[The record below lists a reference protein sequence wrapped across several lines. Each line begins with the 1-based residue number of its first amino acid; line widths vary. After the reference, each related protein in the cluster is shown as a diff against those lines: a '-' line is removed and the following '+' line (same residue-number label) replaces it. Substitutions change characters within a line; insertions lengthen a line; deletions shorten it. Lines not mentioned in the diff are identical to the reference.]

1 MSTQTSSHRSLRW
14 LGRPLAALLVAA
26 AAFYLT
32 TQPALLAQIPLIG
45 SILATTLA
53 GESAVTGS
61 TATADATAGLP
72 TVTIQSA
79 DVVQTA
85 ISAAGNLALVSQR
98 NVPLAV
104 DGQVT
109 AIAVAVGDEVKAG
122 DILLQL
128 DVTDLQRAVDE
139 AELQVESAR
148 LALVELE
155 TPATA
160 SDLQQAQ
167 ATLVEAQENLADVKA
182 GPSTAEIA
190 AARSS
195 LAAAQASYSELQA
208 GPSAAEVTQLSA
220 DLKKAEL
227 TLADAQRGYDQVAWQ
242 NSSGMSSQAS
252 ELQSATIDYESTQA
266 AYTQAM
272 AAASSSSLQSAVSS
286 IQNAQVQLDEL
297 LNSPSAA
304 EIASAEAQVAAAEA
318 ELATLQAGA
327 DKNERRSAE
336 ISLEQALITLE
347 SAWSDLENATLRAP
361 IAGVVIA
368 VDAAV
373 GVRSGADSVVVTLT
387 DPDALELV
395 ISVAEAD
402 ITRVAL
408 GQQAEIEIDALP
420 GETWAGVVSA
430 IAPVNDSDASSVSYP
445 VTVRLTSAG
454 MTGVRPGMNAVATL
468 TEAGAV
474 PENSWMVPTNGLRSD
489 GSNATV
495 TVVRNGQ
502 TIPLTVTPGTIQGE
516 WTMVQSTELQAGDA
530 VVGSITSSS
539 GESSFGGPQGG
550 FAGGG
555 MMPPSGGPPTQ

>member
-1 MSTQTSSHRSLRW
+1 MSAQTSSHHSLRW
-14 LGRPLAALLVAA
+14 LGRPVAALLVAG

-32 TQPALLAQIPLIG
+32 TQPALLAQIPLVG
-45 SILATTLA
+45 STLATTLT
-53 GESAVTGS
+53 GESAVTS
-61 TATADATAGLP
+61 TASDDATAGLP

-104 DGQVT
+104 DGRVA
-109 AIAVAVGDEVKAG
+109 AIAVAVGDQVKAG
-122 DILLQL
+122 DMLLQL
-128 DVTDLQRAVDE
+128 EVTDLQRAVDE
-139 AELQVESAR
+139 AALNVESAR
-148 LALVELE
+148 LALVDLQ

-160 SDLQQAQ
+160 SALQQAQ
-167 ATLVEAQENLADVKA
+167 ATLVEAQESLADIQA
-182 GPSTAEIA
+182 GPSAAELA

-208 GPSAAEVTQLSA
+208 GPSAVEITQLSA
-220 DLKKAEL
+220 DLKKADL
-227 TLADAQRGYDQVAWQ
+227 TLADAQRAYDQVAWQ
-242 NSSGMSSQAS
+242 NSSGMSSQAT

-266 AYTQAM
+266 AYTQAT
-272 AAASSSSLQSAVSS
+272 AAATSSTLQSAVSS
-286 IQNAQVQLDEL
+286 IQNAQVQLEEL

-304 EIASAEAQVAAAEA
+304 EIAAAEAQVAAAVATLA
-318 ELATLQAGA
+318 ELEAGA
-327 DKNERRSAE
+327 AANEVRSAE
-336 ISLEQALITLE
+336 ISLEHTLMSLE
-347 SAWSDLENATLRAP
+347 SAWRDLADATLRAP
-361 IAGVVIA
+361 VDGVVIA
-368 VDAAV
+368 VAAEV
-373 GVRSGADSVVVTLT
+373 GVRSAADAVVVTLT
-387 DPDALELV
+387 DPDALQLE

-402 ITRVAL
+402 ITRVTL

-420 GETWAGVVSA
+420 GETWTGVVAA

-445 VTVRLTSAG
+445 VTVRLTGAG
-454 MTGVRPGMNAVATL
+454 LTGVRPGMNAVATL

-474 PENSWMVPTNGLRSD
+474 PENSWMVPTNGLRDND
-489 GSNATV
+489 GEATV

-502 TIPLTVTPGTIQGE
+502 AIPLTVTPGTIQGE

-555 MMPPSGGPPTQ
+555 MMPPSGGPPTR